1 MNKTG
6 GFIFKARRCDNNEW
20 VFGCLLGD
28 STIIPTGQEFEV
40 EGGTIYGCD
49 LEAVDVVSS
58 TVVPLFDRNET
69 IEGLLKRNK
78 ELAAMLQ
85 DSFQGHLLS
94 VVIPEL
100 EKRCRK
106 SEAEVAELRKFI
118 STEETEY

>member
-20 VFGCLLGD
+20 TFGCLLGD
-28 STIIPTGQEFEV
+28 STIIPTGQEFEI

-49 LEAVDVVSS
+49 LKAVDVVPS
-58 TVVPLFDRNET
+58 TVVPLFDKNET
-69 IEGLLKRNK
+69 IEILMKRNE
-78 ELAAMLQ
+78 ELAAMLH

-100 EKRCRK
+100 EKRCNK
-106 SEAEVAELRKFI
+106 LETEAAELRKLVSEI
-118 STEETEY
+118 NKK